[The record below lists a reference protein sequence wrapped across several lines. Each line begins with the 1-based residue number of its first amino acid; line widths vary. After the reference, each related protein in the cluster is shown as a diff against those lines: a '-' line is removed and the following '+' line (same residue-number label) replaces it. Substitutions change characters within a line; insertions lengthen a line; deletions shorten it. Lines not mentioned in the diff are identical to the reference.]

1 MKTLL
6 LTFFLLIAAAVLPL
20 SAQEFTATLQ
30 SDRDLRQLE
39 RPAPAEGAL
48 QSAVRRGRVLQT
60 IVPDANA
67 ESGNGEKFVAYEEGD
82 PFLTKQGRPRPLGI
96 RLLTFAIW

>member
-1 MKTLL
+1 MKR
-6 LTFFLLIAAAVLPL
+6 LPL
-20 SAQEFTATLQ
+20 MLALITAGLPLQARDFTATLRG
-30 SDRDLRQLE
+30 DRDLRQIE

-48 QSAVRRGRVLQT
+48 QSAGRRGRVLQT
-60 IVPDANA
+60 IVPDASA

-82 PFLTKQGRPRPLGI
+82 PYRAKPGRPHPAGI